1 MKATIINILL
11 LTMFVQPSVSLALEN
26 ILTQEEA
33 SASINKMIF
42 SNEYN
47 YKILKI
53 TESINN
59 LCAVAISPPYREF
72 PNVILFKY
80 ENDEWKRVF
89 EGLCLGIQAK
99 PSGKLDLHTIKL
111 AADVIYDNKPL
122 IFHEE
127 KTKNLIIDSIKDG
140 IVIIPYEDFSHIH
153 ITPGAEELYT
163 IDKSNFTTYARKL
176 LGNTY
181 YPRSRK
187 ECILFDMPELLDI
200 EFVYQNSRYLIKG
213 YTDNNQIWSISFDG
227 IDSKNMFIKNKE
239 ISVKT
244 K

>member
-1 MKATIINILL
+1 MKATIINIVLL
-11 LTMFVQPSVSLALEN
+11 IMFIQPSVSLALEN
-26 ILTQEEA
+26 VLTQEEA
-33 SASINKMIF
+33 TASINKMVF

-53 TESINN
+53 TKSINN

-80 ENDEWKRVF
+80 ENNKWNRVF
-89 EGLCLGIQAK
+89 EGLCLGIQPK
-99 PSGKLDLHTIKL
+99 PSGKLDLHTIKI

-122 IFHEE
+122 VFHEE
-127 KTKNLIIDSIKDG
+127 KTKKLIIDSIMHG
-140 IVIIPYEDFSHIH
+140 IVIIPYEDFTHIH
-153 ITPGAEELYT
+153 ITPGAKELYT
-163 IDKSNFTTYARKL
+163 IDKSNFTSYARKL

-200 EFVYQNSRYLIKG
+200 EFIFQNSRYLLKG
-213 YTDNNQIWSISFDG
+213 YTDNNQIWIIYFDG
-227 IDSKNMFIKNKE
+227 IDSENRFIKAKE
-239 ISVKT
+239 ISVKN